1 MESTDTKSTHIAFVP
16 TDEHNTWMGK
26 LFVEGKTIVDPDYNN
41 TGLYTLKTEAAKRAE
56 LVSHINYNYCLALKK
71 GDFYFG

>member
-1 MESTDTKSTHIAFVP
+1 MANTAHTPFVP
-16 TDEHNTWMGK
+16 TEEHTTLMGK
-26 LFVEGKTIVDPDYNN
+26 LFVADQTIVDPDFNN
-41 TGLYTLKTEAAKRAE
+41 TGLYTLKTEAKKRAE